1 MDTAADILCIG
12 EIVID
17 FTPGREEASYVRHAG
32 GAPANVAIAFS
43 RMGGRAAFCG
53 KVGDDLFGEYL
64 LGVLRDNHVLVW
76 CGEPAKEAV
85 TTMTFV
91 SLTAGGNRSFTFAQ
105 KTGAHLFL
113 DKTDITPAML
123 QRVKLVH
130 TGSSILAGGTAPE
143 AILHAL
149 KMAAT
154 KGLLVS
160 FDLNYRALQWKS
172 PQDCRDQVAA
182 VLPYVDFLKV
192 SNEESFLFG
201 GDQELPRIMEQYDIP
216 LLVLTRGAG
225 PSSVF
230 WKGQEWQRPSVRKN
244 AVDTTGAG
252 DAFWGTFLYTLLSA
266 GVQKREDLCEAC
278 ITGALRYGVAAGE
291 LAILKPGAI
300 PSLPLKTEVEE
311 ALALYE

>member
-1 MDTAADILCIG
+1 MDTPADILCIG

-17 FTPGREEASYVRHAG
+17 FTPGGEEASYIRHAG

-43 RMGGRAAFCG
+43 RMGGRSAFCG

-64 LGVLRDNHVLVW
+64 LGVLRDNGVLVW
-76 CGEPAKEAV
+76 CGEPAKDAV

-91 SLTAGGNRSFTFAQ
+91 TLTADGNRSFTFAQ

-113 DKTDITPAML
+113 NKADITPEMI
-123 QRVKLVH
+123 QKVSLVH
-130 TGSSILAGGTAPE
+130 TGSSTLAGGTAPE
-143 AILHAL
+143 AVLYAL
-149 KMAAT
+149 KTAQDH
-154 KGLLVS
+154 KVPVS

-172 PQDCRDQVAA
+172 PEDCRDQVLKI
-182 VLPYVDFLKV
+182 LPYVDFLKV

-201 GDQELPRIMEQYDIP
+201 GDRELARIMEDYDIS
-216 LLVLTRGAG
+216 LLVLTRGPG

-230 WKGQEWQRPSVRKN
+230 WNGREWQRPSVRKN

-252 DAFWGTFLYTLLSA
+252 DAFWGTFLYTLLSE
-266 GVQKREDLCEAC
+266 GVRKREDLSEAS
-278 ITGALRYGVAAGE
+278 IAKALRCGVAAGE

-300 PSLPLKTEVEE
+300 PSLPLKREVEE